1 MTKHEILEDLAHQ
14 DNISIDNWTVPFAK
28 ATIIAYNGTYGIV
41 IDLAQVSSAREETMI
56 LAHELGHFVTGTV
69 YREKSRLHNFGKSER
84 RAAEW
89 AINFLVDFEQL
100 KEYVSEGHDVHFVAE
115 MMGLHPEVIARAI
128 QMKHDE
134 WVTDSE
140 L

>member
-69 YREKSRLHNFGKSER
+69 YREKSRLHNFGKSVR
-84 RAAEW
+84 RAAEL
-89 AINFLVDFEQL
+89 AINLLVAFEEPN
-100 KEYVSEGHDVHFVAE
+100 EYVSEGHAVHLVAE
-115 MMGLHPEVIARAI
+115 MMGRHPEVIARGS
-128 QMKHDE
+128 QRKHGE
-134 WVTDSE
+134 WDNDHE
-140 L
+140 